1 MIHNSGSFFF
11 SNLKSPPSS
20 SLLRTETPWR
30 RRQPGSRLA
39 PPWPRLP
46 RRQRYDNGAWGEQ
59 QPGSDGDEEK
69 TLSFFSFAVLLL
81 AQGELSSR
89 CARALRTRF
98 RSGFVP
104 HFFIVILD
112 SIAYSFFYKASTSGE
127 EMQREIREE
136 CACIML
142 FPVRRRRRGV
152 GLIECSSAAR
162 CLLYRSPLSLTSPL
176 RFLFSFIPTDVLRAP
191 TRTPS

>member
-1 MIHNSGSFFF
+1 MIHNSDFFF
-11 SNLKSPPSS
+11 STSNLP
-20 SLLRTETPWR
+20 LLLLFYEQKRHGEE
-30 RRQPGSRLA
+30 GSQEADSR
-39 PPWPRLP
+39 PRG
-46 RRQRYDNGAWGEQ
+46 RVSYGARGTTAWGEQ
-59 QPGSDGDEEK
+59 QPGSEGDEEK

-81 AQGELSSR
+81 PQGELSSR
-89 CARALRTRF
+89 CGRALRTRF

-112 SIAYSFFYKASTSGE
+112 SIAYSFIYKASTSGE
-127 EMQREIREE
+127 EMQHEIRED

-176 RFLFSFIPTDVLRAP
+176 RFLFSFIPTDFLRAP